1 MATKKQIAQIMGG
14 AINKAAEYL
23 GLIPPKAA
31 QELGLTQTDI
41 DSMQSA
47 ALQRAFPEAQARRD
61 AFFKQLDSIE
71 PISSRIANIEPI
83 SIQIAKAIQATQ
95 SENGDNCKPPKTR
108 NRIKHI
114 PYKQA
119 LAILER
125 LNCPKDRKTLL
136 RWMKGENTPDGFTPE
151 TMATVQ
157 SFTAWAT
164 IYANREQSKINTNNT
179 LRIDNPNSRKMQK
192 FR

>member
-1 MATKKQIAQIMGG
+1 MSIFPNDKLPT
-14 AINKAAEYL
+14 N
-23 GLIPPKAA
+23 PAA
-31 QELGLTQTDI
+31 QLRYIRLAQ
-41 DSMQSA
+41 
-47 ALQRAFPEAQARRD
+47 LRADAQA
-61 AFFKQLDSIE
+61 AHE
-71 PISSRIANIEPI
+71 AESRKLMAQE
-83 SIQIAKAIQATQ
+83 IAKAIQATQ

-108 NRIKHI
+108 KRIKHI

-119 LAILER
+119 LAILKR

-136 RWMKGENTPDGFTPE
+136 RWMKGENTPDDFTPE